1 MPIPPPPPLL
11 PAPRD
16 EVLDFCLISVAM
28 ALGLLANSD
37 SLQKWEKERE
47 REWNGVGRRVGIRK
61 GLRGMSKGQE
71 RGKRREEKH
80 FNIYLSYTL
89 SKRNVGIGCR
99 CGMGVGVMVVA
110 AGAAVIWLR
119 HACV

>member
-47 REWNGVGRRVGIRK
+47 RGRVEWGREAGWHKERVAWDEQG
-61 GLRGMSKGQE
+61 
-71 RGKRREEKH
+71 
-80 FNIYLSYTL
+80 
-89 SKRNVGIGCR
+89 
-99 CGMGVGVMVVA
+99 
-110 AGAAVIWLR
+110 AGA
-119 HACV
+119 

>member
-1 MPIPPPPPLL
+1 MPPPPPLL

-47 REWNGVGRRVGIRK
+47 AVWYKERVAWDEQRAG
-61 GLRGMSKGQE
+61 GAGALE
-71 RGKRREEKH
+71 EKRRET
-80 FNIYLSYTL
+80 F
-89 SKRNVGIGCR
+89 
-99 CGMGVGVMVVA
+99 
-110 AGAAVIWLR
+110 
-119 HACV
+119 